1 MRPGVEEAFPVAY
14 YVIVRGPLGA
24 GKTTISDEL
33 AGRIAASHIAIDEI
47 LEKYGL
53 ERWDADCIS
62 EGSFLEANVIAAA
75 QAMPD
80 LQRGVPVV
88 IDGNF
93 YWKSAV
99 EDLLRRLPFPHLVLT
114 LKVPLSVCVSR
125 DAMRA
130 PPHGAEAAEEV
141 YAKATSFEYGIPLD
155 ATGSVGKV
163 VGAALTELRRAGM
176 PGVEVRG
183 KL

>member
-1 MRPGVEEAFPVAY
+1 MAY

-24 GKTTISDEL
+24 GKTTVSDRI
-33 AGRIAASHIAIDEI
+33 ADQIAASHIAIDEI

-53 ERWDADCIS
+53 ERWDEDCIS
-62 EGSFLEANVIAAA
+62 EGSFLDANGIAAK
-75 QAMPD
+75 QAMAD

-99 EDLLRRLPFPHLVLT
+99 KDLEKRLPFPHVVLT
-114 LKVPLSVCVSR
+114 LKVSLAVCIAR
-125 DAMRA
+125 DAQRA
-130 PPHGAEAAEEV
+130 PPHGAEAAAEV
-141 YAKATSFEYGIPLD
+141 YAKATSFDYGIPLD
-155 ATGSVGKV
+155 ATGSVDLV
-163 VGAALTELRRAGM
+163 VGAALDELRRAGM
-176 PGVEVRG
+176 AGGKPEG